1 MIFPIIEGIIV
12 DSKTG
17 ERLDNVNIN
26 IMDSFI
32 GTHTNKDGIFIL
44 TMPPF
49 EKPKRVNLV
58 ISKIGYKPKKLK
70 LYLDKSG
77 EEKIGIELKKLKN
90 I

>member
-1 MIFPIIEGIIV
+1 MIFPIIEGVVV

-17 ERLDNVNIN
+17 KRLDNVDIN
-26 IMDSFI
+26 LTDSFI

-44 TMPPF
+44 MMPPF
-49 EKPKRVNLV
+49 GKPKHVNLT
-58 ISKIGYKPKKLK
+58 ISKIGYKPKEVK

-77 EEKIGIELKKLKN
+77 KEKIGIELKRSKN